1 MLFAEV
7 ILKNLLRRKTR
18 TVLTAVGLGAAVAT
32 TTALLSIAWA
42 YADSATDYYASR
54 KVDIVVVRAGVAE
67 RITSSLNGGLA
78 KSLAALPGVAEVDGS
93 LTEMVSLGART
104 LVGIPL
110 HGLDPN
116 GVAIRR
122 LSIAQG
128 SVFGTT
134 DRHVVL
140 LGASLARAIGKEA
153 GQTVPIEGTEFR
165 IAGIFNTDNALE
177 SNTAAA
183 PLWDVQELMGRPGQ
197 VSEFQLRL
205 APTVVS
211 SGDVSRL
218 CTQIE
223 ALRDLSGRSL
233 GFKALP
239 TRQFVNSDTETRLTA
254 AMAWGTS
261 IIAVMLSVVGT
272 LNTMLTSVLERTK
285 ELGILRAI
293 GWTRA
298 RVVRMVLGESLILG
312 LAGASLGA
320 LAAALLVWRLAE
332 WSFTRNF
339 VHPTLSPSAVAWGV
353 CLTLVAAM
361 MGAFYP
367 AYRGASVAPTEA
379 LRFE

>member
-7 ILKNLLRRKTR
+7 ILKNLFRRKTR

-67 RITSSLNGGLA
+67 RITSSLNSELA
-78 KSLAALPGVAEVDGS
+78 NSLAALPGVAEVDGS
-93 LTEMVSLGART
+93 LTEMVSLGAQT

-116 GVAIRR
+116 GVAIRG
-122 LSIAQG
+122 LSIAKG
-128 SVFGTT
+128 SAFGVT

-153 GQTVPIEGTEFR
+153 GQTVPVEGTEFR
-165 IAGIFNTDNALE
+165 IAGVFNTDNALE
-177 SNTAAA
+177 SNTAVA
-183 PLWDVQELMGRPGQ
+183 PLRDVQELMGRPGQ
-197 VSEFQLRL
+197 VSEFQLRV
-205 APTVVS
+205 APTIVS
-211 SGDVSRL
+211 SADISRL
-218 CTQIE
+218 CKGIE
-223 ALRDLSGRSL
+223 ELRDKSGRSL

-239 TRQFVNSDTETRLTA
+239 TRQFVDSDTETRLTA

-261 IIAVMLSVVGT
+261 IIAVTLSVVGT

-298 RVVRMVLGESLILG
+298 RVVRMILGESLLLG
-312 LAGASLGA
+312 LAGSSLGA
-320 LAAALLVWRLAE
+320 LAAAVLVWRLAE

-339 VHPTLSPSAVAWGV
+339 VHPTLSLSAVAWGV